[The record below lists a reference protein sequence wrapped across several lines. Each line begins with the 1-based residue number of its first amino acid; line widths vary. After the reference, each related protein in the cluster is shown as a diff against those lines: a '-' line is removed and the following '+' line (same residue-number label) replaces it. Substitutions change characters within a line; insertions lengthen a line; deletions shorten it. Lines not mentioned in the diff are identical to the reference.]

1 MKNNKIIS
9 RTLLGVMLLS
19 IIVTVPILP
28 FKLPQYSYLRNRDNY
43 PYLTTRD
50 PQEAISKR
58 DVLLVLGIYA
68 AIFAGVFWLTWH
80 EQITDQNPWHAILPE
95 QRRVLRSKLQ
105 NIQTSRATLA
115 DVLGPV
121 DFWKFL
127 KFIMIMPKVVV
138 IIKNYDRH
146 YHEKRVYQWS
156 ILE

>member
-1 MKNNKIIS
+1 MFFMKNNKIIS

-80 EQITDQNPWHAILPE
+80 EQITDQNP
-95 QRRVLRSKLQ
+95 
-105 NIQTSRATLA
+105 
-115 DVLGPV
+115 
-121 DFWKFL
+121 
-127 KFIMIMPKVVV
+127 
-138 IIKNYDRH
+138 
-146 YHEKRVYQWS
+146 
-156 ILE
+156 